1 MLYLKTDSCSA
12 GEEVFHSFQCDE
24 LGQLLEVEVPKA
36 QDSTFSSV
44 IHFFF
49 IYSITIGA
57 IW

>member
-24 LGQLLEVEVPKA
+24 LGQLLKVEVLKA
-36 QDSTFSSV
+36 QDYTFNS
-44 IHFFF
+44 IIQFFF
-49 IYSITIGA
+49 IYSHTIAA